1 MTSGF
6 SLSHVLHAIPD
17 NQAAL
22 DSGPLVLFDA
32 TAVPAN
38 RGGVGRYVD
47 GLLGELQGRIEIACQ
62 ARDADHF
69 RRIAPHATV
78 LPQSIRIESQARRLL
93 WEQLQLPALARRRGT
108 TVIHSPHYTMP
119 LFTRRARVVTL
130 HDATFFSD
138 PGVHTRLKGAFFRL
152 WTRISVRLARIVI
165 VPSAAT
171 ASEVERFT
179 GSAGQSACFVVAH
192 HGVGFETFHRP
203 TPVEVQQVANKYD
216 LASPGWIAFLGT
228 LEPRKNLPALIRAY
242 GQVAISRDRANLP
255 VPPLVLAGGRGWD
268 TSIDE
273 EIRRIEAPARVVS
286 LGYVPAPELRAL
298 LGGAAFMVYPSLG
311 EGFGLPVLE
320 AMACGAPVLTT
331 RRLALPEVGGSA
343 VAYCEPDDGSIAT
356 SMLQLLSDTQRR
368 ADLSARGETRARGF
382 SWRACANVH
391 ETAYHAAHAAALPYR

>member
-6 SLSHVLHAIPD
+6 SLSRVLHAIPD

-152 WTRISVRLARIVI
+152 WTRISVRLARQII
-165 VPSAAT
+165 VPSQAT
-171 ASEVERFT
+171 ADEVNRYT
-179 GSAGQSACFVVAH
+179 GREVACVVAH
-192 HGVGFETFHRP
+192 HGVDFEIFHRP
-203 TPVEVQQVANKYD
+203 TPQQIQQVSQEFN
-216 LASPGWIAFLGT
+216 LGGPGWIAFLGT
-228 LEPRKNLPALIRAY
+228 LEPRKNLPALIQAY
-242 GQVAISRDRANLP
+242 GLVAMSLAGASLP

-268 TSIDE
+268 TTIDTA
-273 EIRRIEAPARVVS
+273 IDAVPNPGRVAL
-286 LGYVPAPELRAL
+286 LGYVPAAQLSAI
-298 LGGAAFMVYPSLG
+298 LGGAAVMVYPSLG

-320 AMACGAPVLTT
+320 AMACGTAVLTT
-331 RRLALPEVGGSA
+331 SHLALPEVGGDA
-343 VAYCEPDDGSIAT
+343 VAYTETDAEAIAAA
-356 SMLQLLSDTQRR
+356 LLVLLLDPEQR
-368 ADLSARGETRARGF
+368 ATLSLRGEERARGF
-382 SWRACANVH
+382 TWRACAVAH
-391 ETAYHAAHAAALPYR
+391 ERTYRAAT